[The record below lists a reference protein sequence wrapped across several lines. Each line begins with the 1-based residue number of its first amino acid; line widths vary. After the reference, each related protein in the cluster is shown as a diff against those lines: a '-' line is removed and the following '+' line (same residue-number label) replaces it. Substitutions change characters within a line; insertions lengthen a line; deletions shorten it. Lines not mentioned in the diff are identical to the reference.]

1 MNQSSQL
8 TRLIWDFYRENL
20 AEYDALQPLSR
31 CKLSRAWGTLKVCCP
46 DHNTLIDLLEA
57 RPLLNEPLAQL
68 RLAKRVKLW
77 VHGNNA
83 EVFPVLSSSEVNWP
97 RAFRN
102 AKSW

>member
-8 TRLIWDFYRENL
+8 THLIWDFYRENFD
-20 AEYDALQPLSR
+20 EYQALQPLSR
-31 CKLSRAWGTLKVCCP
+31 CKLSRAWGTLKICCP
-46 DHNTLIDLLEA
+46 DQNTLIDLLET

-77 VHGNNA
+77 TQGSGA
-83 EVFPVLSSSEVNWP
+83 EVFPVLSSGLVSWP
-97 RAFRN
+97 RTFRN